1 MEAKAQYLNII
12 PKVLAH
18 SIENG
23 IHIEESRQLL
33 SYSLIHPAITSEER
47 SQFTLWLTHL
57 EDRCSYSIYQHQVRL
72 QQQVS
77 SEPLSKTPLQDLITS
92 NISPPYQVGD
102 NKISNDS
109 SYGQC
114 LAQQQAVLS
123 SGHSVALNSW
133 NQAGSRD
140 SGIVTDSLGGV
151 AHQAVHGRA
160 ITAANGTLVPGANLN
175 GAHEHIPL
183 HMTHSG
189 PAVFNSTTPPVP
201 PVSQHNQGRYYAVS
215 KDPTPP
221 HQSQSL
227 QFPIRKI
234 LTF

>member
-1 MEAKAQYLNII
+1 MNHLLSHLPLLRPGNTQAKAEYLNII

-57 EDRCSYSIYQHQVRL
+57 EDRCSYSIYQHQIRL
-72 QQQVS
+72 QQQVTP
-77 SEPLSKTPLQDLITS
+77 EPPSKTPLQDLTTT

-102 NKISNDS
+102 NKVSGDINS

-123 SGHSVALNSW
+123 CGRSVAVNSW
-133 NQAGSRD
+133 NQTGSRD
-140 SGIVTDSLGGV
+140 SGIVTDSLGG
-151 AHQAVHGRA
+151 ALHQTVHGRA

-189 PAVFNSTTPPVP
+189 PAAFNSSTPLVP
-201 PVSQHNQGRYYAVS
+201 PVSQPNQGRYSV
-215 KDPTPP
+215 P
-221 HQSQSL
+221 
-227 QFPIRKI
+227 R
-234 LTF
+234 